1 MEVTQKYKVQ
11 GGSSFINE
19 VFSSLANFKPTVSY
33 GKYFGVGF
41 RLIKKVK
48 I

>member
-11 GGSSFINE
+11 GGSAFLNNDFLLL
-19 VFSSLANFKPTVSY
+19 VNFKPTVSY

-48 I
+48 T

>member
-1 MEVTQKYKVQ
+1 MEIIQKRLVL
-11 GGSSFINE
+11 GGSAFLSNDFLL
-19 VFSSLANFKPTVSY
+19 LANFKPTISY
-33 GKYFGVGF
+33 GKYSGVGF